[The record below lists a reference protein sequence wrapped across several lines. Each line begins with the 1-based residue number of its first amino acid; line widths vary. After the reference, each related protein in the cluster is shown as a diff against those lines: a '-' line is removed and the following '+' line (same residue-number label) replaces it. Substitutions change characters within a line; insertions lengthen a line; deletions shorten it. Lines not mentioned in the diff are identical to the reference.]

1 MEQVDWRAPGSD
13 RTHASSSWSPL
24 AEKPSSPEPD
34 PFRVGAVVAGPGGAA
49 GLVRGF
55 PSLAL
60 RPGIVPM
67 RPLSLGD
74 MYSGV
79 IRAIRGNVGSTMGL
93 AAGTTAAFLVPM
105 TALAAWVSGQTVTY
119 DITVTLGSLAG
130 YIPSIGSWLSSI
142 LLAGFMAY
150 VVGQG
155 VLGRRVT
162 PAETLRN
169 TMRRIGALL
178 LATFLIVGS
187 GLVVGGLAFFLLVG
201 LAMAG
206 GSSDSGDMA
215 VLVGVLVVLPVV
227 MVAVLV
233 LQTYFSFTTPSIVLE
248 RLSAPRAI
256 ARSWRLV
263 GPPNR
268 SGFWRILGIRILTS
282 IVSGVIG
289 QLVATPMT
297 TMAAILLGLGVS
309 ESIGSMYLMGLTV
322 LQGVVAMLTGIL
334 VTPFV
339 AGVDAVLYI
348 DARIRREA
356 LDVQLLNAG
365 PTTASIGGPA
375 R

>member
-13 RTHASSSWSPL
+13 RTHARSSWSPM
-24 AEKPSSPEPD
+24 AEKPPSGQSD
-34 PFRVGAVVAGPGGAA
+34 PFRGGVVTAGSGAGG
-49 GLVRGF
+49 VRGF
-55 PSLAL
+55 FSLAL

-74 MYSGV
+74 VYSGV

-93 AAGTTAAFLVPM
+93 AAGTTTAFLVPM
-105 TALAAWVSGQTVTY
+105 TALAAWVSRQTVMSDTQL
-119 DITVTLGSLAG
+119 TLGSLAG

-162 PAETLRN
+162 PSETLGK

-178 LATFLIVGS
+178 VATVLIVGS
-187 GLVVGGLAFFLLVG
+187 VAVVGGLAVFLVVALG
-201 LAMAG
+201 MAS
-206 GSSDSGDMA
+206 GSDDSGDLA
-215 VLVGVLVVLPVV
+215 IALGVLVIVPVV
-227 MVAVLV
+227 AVVVLV
-233 LQTYFSFTTPSIVLE
+233 LATYFSFTTPAIVLE

-297 TMAAILLGLGVS
+297 MMAALLLGLTMS
-309 ESIGSMYLMGLTV
+309 ESMGPIYLMGLTV
-322 LQGVVAMLTGIL
+322 LQGLVAMLTGIL
-334 VTPFV
+334 TTPFV
-339 AGVDAVLYI
+339 AGVDAVLYV

-365 PTTASIGGPA
+365 PDAAAVGGLA